1 MMVDVVV
8 SSESK
13 VTSLNSARPAS
24 LSAGLQCPP
33 LVTLSSA
40 HNYQARETDM
50 LAQRSFLQTQEY
62 IGSFSNNSLGL
73 ILKHILLENVNQAL
87 YYM

>member
-24 LSAGLQCPP
+24 LSAALQCPP
-33 LVTLSSA
+33 LVTPSSA
-40 HNYQARETDM
+40 HNYQARQTDM
-50 LAQRSFLQTQEY
+50 FPGEAFY
-62 IGSFSNNSLGL
+62 
-73 ILKHILLENVNQAL
+73 KHKNTFEA
-87 YYM
+87 